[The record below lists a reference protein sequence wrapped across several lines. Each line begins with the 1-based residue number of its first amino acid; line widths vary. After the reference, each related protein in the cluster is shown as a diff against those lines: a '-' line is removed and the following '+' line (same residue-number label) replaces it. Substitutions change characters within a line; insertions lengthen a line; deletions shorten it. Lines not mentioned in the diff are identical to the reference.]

1 MEPGSAPSGVDTSK
15 AHPARMYDYFLGG
28 NDSYPADR
36 EAAEAMLR
44 SHQQV
49 SGFFEG
55 FDLVEPGVQVPL
67 WRPDH
72 EPLPPGELA
81 KVAIYGGVGRVR

>member
-1 MEPGSAPSGVDTSK
+1 MASCSLSGSGV
-15 AHPARMYDYFLGG
+15 
-28 NDSYPADR
+28 
-36 EAAEAMLR
+36 
-44 SHQQV
+44 
-49 SGFFEG
+49 
-55 FDLVEPGVQVPL
+55 VQVPL